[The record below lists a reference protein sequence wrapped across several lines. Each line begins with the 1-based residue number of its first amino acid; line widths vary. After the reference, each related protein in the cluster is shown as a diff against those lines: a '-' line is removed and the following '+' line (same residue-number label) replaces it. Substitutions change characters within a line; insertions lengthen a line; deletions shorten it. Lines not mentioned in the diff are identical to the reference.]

1 MGEHTAE
8 LYWSCEAK
16 LLISDP
22 RQDYPF
28 SINKILEYFF
38 LQNYFPA
45 LQWMSCAECN
55 FHESWGYWFCPLV
68 RESQMVAMSFL
79 TPHQIINFIFLFRHL
94 ARYQVQQWNKK
105 ISSIVKECC
114 FIFYFRELWIIAM
127 FQLHK
132 TKPILDIEYAMRKLI
147 ICFVTTILHKLAFVL
162 QNFKE

>member
-8 LYWSCEAK
+8 LYWSCEVK

-28 SINKILEYFF
+28 SIDKNPRIFFSTKLFPCPAVNVLYRMQFPWILR
-38 LQNYFPA
+38 LLILSTCQRVTNG
-45 LQWMSCAECN
+45 CN
-55 FHESWGYWFCPLV
+55 VLSYSSSNTV
-68 RESQMVAMSFL
+68 M
-79 TPHQIINFIFLFRHL
+79 INFIFLFRHL
-94 ARYQVQQWNKK
+94 ARYQEQQWNKK

-132 TKPILDIEYAMRKLI
+132 TKPILDKEFAMRKLI
-147 ICFVTTILHKLAFVL
+147 ICFVMHKLAFVL

>member
-1 MGEHTAE
+1 M
-8 LYWSCEAK
+8 K
-16 LLISDP
+16 LNFWYLI
-22 RQDYPF
+22 QDEIIPF
-28 SINKILEYFF
+28 QLTKIPEYFF

-45 LQWMSCAECN
+45 VNVLYRMQFPWILRLLILSTCQRVTNGCN
-55 FHESWGYWFCPLV
+55 VFSYSSSNTVL
-68 RESQMVAMSFL
+68 
-79 TPHQIINFIFLFRHL
+79 INFIFLFRHL
-94 ARYQVQQWNKK
+94 ARYQEQQWNKK

-147 ICFVTTILHKLAFVL
+147 ICFVMHKLAFVL